1 MRQQLLFYVLFNLT
15 FFQMFGHS
23 EDEKTTC
30 FNKIDSLDIL
40 GYIFPNFTQILFYRP
55 PALELKHLIKDEKEN
70 KVQNKLLHNQIIQ
83 AHCLYGPL
91 VTTGQASFLAGSYQ
105 SVSIVELHTQAS
117 LYFM

>member
-1 MRQQLLFYVLFNLT
+1 MRQQLIFYVLFNLT

-30 FNKIDSLDIL
+30 FNSLDIL

-55 PALELKHLIKDEKEN
+55 PALELKHLIKDEEEN
-70 KVQNKLLHNQIIQ
+70 KVQNKLLRNQIIQ

-91 VTTGQASFLAGSYQ
+91 VATGQASFLAGSYQ

>member
-1 MRQQLLFYVLFNLT
+1 
-15 FFQMFGHS
+15 MFGHS

-30 FNKIDSLDIL
+30 FNSLDIL

-55 PALELKHLIKDEKEN
+55 PALELKHLIKDEEEN
-70 KVQNKLLHNQIIQ
+70 KVQNKLLCNQIIQ

-91 VTTGQASFLAGSYQ
+91 VTTGQAFFLAGSYQ